1 VSGVY
6 DVIVLGGGGAG
17 CAAAIEASQ
26 VTANILLVTS
36 GSLQDSKTYQAQGG
50 IQAAFGE
57 NDSVDKHCDDT
68 LKTGQYANDAK
79 LVRILAESANFYVV
93 EIPDPPVGGKSDLRP
108 LELKSRRKGVTLRA
122 RHAIAGSFCCSSV
135 RLKPDPT
142 RAPINCPPVAVGPP
156 VASLASS

>member
-1 VSGVY
+1 MSSVY

-79 LVRILAESANFYVV
+79 LVRILAESARGTIHWLESLGVGFNKENGEYVLSNA
-93 EIPDPPVGGKSDLRP
+93 GGLSEPRILSVADQAG
-108 LELKSRRKGVTLRA
+108 KGIVPRWCG
-122 RHAIAGSFCCSSV
+122 R
-135 RLKPDPT
+135 
-142 RAPINCPPVAVGPP
+142 
-156 VASLASS
+156 